1 MCRKNVTLPNALTP
15 LRAAATPGRAA
26 PRRGHVLSVIVTCT
40 AALLD
45 CGQAATAPRPLRV
58 GIESE
63 IQGFDPLR
71 TPVMGVATLTV
82 ARAIFDTLV
91 ELDAQGHIEPALALS
106 LVPAADLSS
115 WTATLRPDVVFH
127 DGTPFDAEAV
137 AAHYT
142 RLLDPANKCA
152 CRSLIEPIARVVAVD
167 ARTVRF
173 ELSRP
178 WAALPAVLGEPS
190 VVSLIG
196 SPDAL
201 ADETRDFQRNPVG
214 TGPFALEQWTSG
226 DRVVVRRDA
235 RHWRAASPTLER
247 IEFRVLPDEQTRL
260 AALRSGELDV
270 TWTQS
275 PASALKARSEKIS
288 VATQVGAGARL
299 LVFNTRVAP
308 LDDVRVRH
316 ALSLAIDPAELARVF
331 SEKLAPP
338 VTDPFGPNTAFSCT
352 ASDGAHYDP
361 EAARKLLRD
370 YGKPVH
376 LELLHTN
383 TPRGLEAA
391 QIMQALWSA
400 VGAEI
405 ALVPVEQGQL
415 VQRVLKGDYEIGA
428 WRIRDSF
435 DPDPDLYGLLHS
447 QSPFNVTG
455 LRSDAVDHLLVEGR
469 THLEI
474 AERRATYCR
483 LAHTLAEEAPFV
495 YLAPNIYF
503 AVSGPRVQGT
513 PGLKGGILDLRALSL
528 AP

>member
-1 MCRKNVTLPNALTP
+1 MCRKNATSARTLTSSPKARTACVLLGLIAGVIAQP
-15 LRAAATPGRAA
+15 ATGGAA
-26 PRRGHVLSVIVTCT
+26 P
-40 AALLD
+40 AA
-45 CGQAATAPRPLRV
+45 LRV

-82 ARAIFDTLV
+82 ARALFDTLV
-91 ELDAQGHIEPALALS
+91 ELDSEGHIEPALALR
-106 LVPAADLSS
+106 LEPAADLMS

-127 DGTPFDAEAV
+127 DGTPFDAAAV
-137 AAHYT
+137 AGHYS

-152 CRSLIEPIARVVAVD
+152 CRSFIGPIARVVAVD
-167 ARTVRF
+167 AHTVRF

-196 SPDAL
+196 SPRAV
-201 ADETRDFQRNPVG
+201 ADTAREFQRNPVG

-226 DRVVVRRDA
+226 DRVVVRREP
-235 RHWRAASPTLER
+235 RHWRAASPTLEG

-270 TWTQS
+270 IWTQS
-275 PASALKARSEKIS
+275 PASALKARSEKLA
-288 VATQVGAGARL
+288 VQTQVGAGARL
-299 LVFNTRVAP
+299 LVLNTRVTP
-308 LDDVRVRH
+308 LDDANVRR
-316 ALSLAIDPAELARVF
+316 AFSLAIDPVELARVF
-331 SEKLAPP
+331 SEGLAPP
-338 VTDPFGPNTAFSCT
+338 VTDPFGPKTAFACP
-352 ASDGAHYDP
+352 ASDGVRHDLD
-361 EAARKLLRD
+361 AARKLLRD

-376 LELLHTN
+376 LKLLHTN

-391 QIMQALWSA
+391 QIMQAMWGA
-400 VGAEI
+400 AGAEI
-405 ALVPVEQGQL
+405 ELVPVEQGQL

-435 DPDPDLYGLLHS
+435 DPDPDLYGLLQS

-455 LRSDAVDHLLVEGR
+455 LRSEAIDRLLVEGR
-469 THLEI
+469 TQLDLT
-474 AERRATYCR
+474 ERRATYCR
-483 LAHTLAEEAPFV
+483 LSRTLADEAPFV

-513 PGLKGGILDLRALSL
+513 PGLPGGILDLRTLSL
-528 AP
+528 AR